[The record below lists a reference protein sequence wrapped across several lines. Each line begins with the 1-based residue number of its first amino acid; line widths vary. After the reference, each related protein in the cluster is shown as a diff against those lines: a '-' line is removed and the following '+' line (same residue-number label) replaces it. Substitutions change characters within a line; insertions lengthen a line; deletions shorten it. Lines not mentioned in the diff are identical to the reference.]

1 MTQFQVE
8 LRPEQRDDA
17 SIYLDPLIKDGL
29 VELSDQTLT
38 LTERGRPFLR
48 NACMFF
54 DERLRRQEPR
64 AQVFSQA
71 L

>member
-1 MTQFQVE
+1 MTRFEVS
-8 LRPEQRDDA
+8 LADDQSEDA
-17 SIYLDPLIKDGL
+17 RSFLSSLIEDGL
-29 VELSDQTLT
+29 VEVRESKLK

-54 DERLRRQEPR
+54 DYRLRRQQPQ
-64 AQVFSQA
+64 AKTFSQA

>member
-1 MTQFQVE
+1 MTRFEVG
-8 LRPEQRDDA
+8 LLPEQRDDA
-17 SIYLDPLIKDGL
+17 RNYLGPLISDGL
-29 VELSDQTLT
+29 VEVNGQRLI

-54 DERLRRQEPR
+54 DRRLRQQEQRP
-64 AQVFSQA
+64 QVFSQA

>member
-1 MTQFQVE
+1 VRLRDNQAGDARQF
-8 LRPEQRDDA
+8 L
-17 SIYLDPLIKDGL
+17 SPLIDDGL
-29 VELSDQTLT
+29 VEVQDQKLT

-54 DERLRRQEPR
+54 DYRLRRQQPQ
-64 AQVFSQA
+64 AKTFSQA

>member
-1 MTQFQVE
+1 VDPVE
-8 LRPEQRDDA
+8 HLLQGPRQGIRQ
-17 SIYLDPLIKDGL
+17 IRL
-29 VELSDQTLT
+29 VEVDGQRLI

-54 DERLRRQEPR
+54 DQRLRRQEQRP
-64 AQVFSQA
+64 QVFSQA

>member
-1 MTQFQVE
+1 
-8 LRPEQRDDA
+8 
-17 SIYLDPLIKDGL
+17 LIDDGL
-29 VELSDQTLT
+29 VKIEGQKLT

-54 DERLRRQEPR
+54 DYRLRRQKPQ
-64 AQVFSQA
+64 AKTFSQA